1 MAWTFA
7 AGAVALV
14 IGDAWLIAKC
24 WGTGTVL
31 GGGIGVVGIALVA
44 LAIVSRLRGGAGDT
58 ALVIAAAVLVVGC
71 VLYGL
76 GQAFER
82 LLDEKPEDEA

>member
-1 MAWTFA
+1 VAWAFA
-7 AGAVALV
+7 ASAVALV

-24 WGTGTVL
+24 WSTGTVL
-31 GGGIGVVGIALVA
+31 GGALGAVGVALVA

-71 VLYGL
+71 VLYCL
-76 GQAFER
+76 GQALER
-82 LLDEKPEDEA
+82 LLDEKPKDEA